1 METNIDFEA
10 LMTRLDEIVKK
21 MESKVL
27 PLQESI
33 NLFEEGS
40 KIINKLET
48 ALSAAEKK
56 IESLITINKSNSD
69 IK

>member
-1 METNIDFEA
+1 MENNIDFES

-33 NLFEEGS
+33 SLFEEGS

-56 IESLITINKSNSD
+56 IESLITINKPNPDS
-69 IK
+69 K

>member
-1 METNIDFEA
+1 MEINIDFES
-10 LMTRLDEIVKK
+10 LMARLDEIVKK

-33 NLFEEGS
+33 SLFEEGS

-48 ALSAAEKK
+48 ALSTAEKK
-56 IESLITINKSNSD
+56 IESLITINKANSD
-69 IK
+69 SK